1 MGIVTLP
8 CEIGRGRAVSFD
20 VIGVH
25 GDRVFLVDLS
35 ADWNG
40 YASVIEA
47 AREVFRYCHATY
59 GTRRIIRDDPKWDW
73 HEIVHENGA
82 FAVAPYSD
90 GVPFGFYWR
99 GFLAQG
105 RKNIFVGGA

>member
-25 GDRVFLVDLS
+25 EDRVFLVDLS

-47 AREVFRYCHATY
+47 AREVFQHCNAAY
-59 GTRRIIRDDPKWDW
+59 GTRRIICDDAKWDW
-73 HEIVHENGA
+73 HEIVREKDA
-82 FAVAPYSD
+82 FGIAPYSD
-90 GVPFGFYWR
+90 GVPFSFYWR
-99 GFLAQG
+99 CFLAQG
-105 RKNIFVGGA
+105 RKNMFVGGA